1 MHLMQASG
9 RTTLTRKAS
18 ISRTWV
24 GQNSAQMLH
33 PLQYLSMT
41 SIRGLLISGISP
53 LHVDFPQDN
62 DPLKQRDAT
71 TTKKGLPVDFGCKN
85 NVFYIASWCMQER
98 KGNVA
103 IALPW

>member
-1 MHLMQASG
+1 MQASG
-9 RTTLTRKAS
+9 RTTFTRKAS
-18 ISRTWV
+18 ISSTWV

-53 LHVDFPQDN
+53 LRVDFSS
-62 DPLKQRDAT
+62 KQQPFETAGCYHNGKRFASGFVY
-71 TTKKGLPVDFGCKN
+71 KKRCFFTAVGHAL
-85 NVFYIASWCMQER
+85 IAK

-103 IALPW
+103 IALLD

>member
-9 RTTLTRKAS
+9 RTTFTRKAS

-41 SIRGLLISGISP
+41 SILGLLISGISP
-53 LHVDFPQDN
+53 LHVDFSSKQQ
-62 DPLKQRDAT
+62 PLKTAGCYHNGKRFAS
-71 TTKKGLPVDFGCKN
+71 GL
-85 NVFYIASWCMQER
+85 
-98 KGNVA
+98 
-103 IALPW
+103 